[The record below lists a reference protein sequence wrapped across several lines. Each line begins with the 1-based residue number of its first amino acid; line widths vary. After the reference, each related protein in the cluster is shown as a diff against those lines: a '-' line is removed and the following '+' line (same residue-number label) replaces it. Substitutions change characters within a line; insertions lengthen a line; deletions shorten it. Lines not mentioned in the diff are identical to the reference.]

1 MRILRILKSLDILHH
16 HYLHSFDQH
25 VHVHIFK
32 HNWMAVMLYFQ
43 LTLQMGLFVMLGYF
57 PSSVIQCAATRT
69 HSSLHFCELCCDI
82 YSYQAYSKHE
92 HT

>member
-1 MRILRILKSLDILHH
+1 MRILKISKTLDLLHH

-43 LTLQMGLFVMLGYF
+43 LILQPELFVMLGYF
-57 PSSVIQCAATRT
+57 PSSVIQCAVTHS
-69 HSSLHFCELCCDI
+69 HSSLHLCEFCCHNYNYHD
-82 YSYQAYSKHE
+82 YNKHKP
-92 HT
+92 T

>member
-1 MRILRILKSLDILHH
+1 MRILRILKSLDLLHH

-69 HSSLHFCELCCDI
+69 HSSLHFCELCCDN